1 MFMNGAE
8 RRIEQQQNLPF
19 ALVGMQGS
27 LGVLPLLNRDVSA
40 SVALGMAAIGPL
52 VVADASVPVLYL
64 GTSSV
69 DAGLRILGAADLRQK
84 NSLLVIPQPFVRVSL
99 GL

>member
-1 MFMNGAE
+1 
-8 RRIEQQQNLPF
+8 
-19 ALVGMQGS
+19 
-27 LGVLPLLNRDVSA
+27 
-40 SVALGMAAIGPL
+40 
-52 VVADASVPVLYL
+52 LYL